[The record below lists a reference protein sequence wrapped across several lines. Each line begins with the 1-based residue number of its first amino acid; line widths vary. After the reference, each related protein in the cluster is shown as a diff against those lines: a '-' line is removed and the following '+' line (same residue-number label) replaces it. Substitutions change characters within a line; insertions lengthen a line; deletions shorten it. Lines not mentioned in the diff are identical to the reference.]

1 MRALAGAAIVAGAAS
16 FLYAFAGWITHRHDA
31 LADALLIGVALPA
44 LPPVVLGAFLLAGRR
59 WALHG
64 LRAHVALL
72 LLGGAWLT
80 WGVGVGVFSFAP
92 FAVPFVGACI
102 VWLWL
107 SFAMDRRTAGDRPPD
122 RPPGAAPSR

>member
-1 MRALAGAAIVAGAAS
+1 MRTLAGAAIVAGAAS
-16 FLYAFAGWITHRHDA
+16 FLYGFAGWITHRHDP
-31 LADALLIGVALPA
+31 LADALLVGIALPA

-92 FAVPFVGACI
+92 FAVPFVGACL
-102 VWLWL
+102 VGLWRA
-107 SFAMDRRTAGDRPPD
+107 SAMARRTGGDRPAE
-122 RPPGAAPSR
+122 RAPGAAPPR